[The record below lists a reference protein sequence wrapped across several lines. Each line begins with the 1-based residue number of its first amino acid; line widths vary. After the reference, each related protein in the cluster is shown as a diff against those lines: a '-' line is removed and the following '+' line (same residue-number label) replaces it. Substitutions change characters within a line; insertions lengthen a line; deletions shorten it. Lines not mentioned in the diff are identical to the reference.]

1 MSQFKVEKGLDVQSI
16 FSSHSLTSTDCRSK
30 ETVCYG
36 FILSEFSSLLLC
48 VISPFLVTKVK
59 GLSDLSEKAKFS
71 EKTEPSSKRSRGSAI
86 SSERPGSSHGRQ
98 TALKVRQLTP
108 NLICHRCLY
117 FFHDLDSLFSQI
129 LYFVGRRNSSECCCR
144 LAQWVVILHK
154 IRKSSVCPSLLEGCF
169 CSYAVFYWSLGLPL
183 AALFVHKLNVC

>member
-1 MSQFKVEKGLDVQSI
+1 MNFLLSFCV
-16 FSSHSLTSTDCRSK
+16 SSFH
-30 ETVCYG
+30 
-36 FILSEFSSLLLC
+36 
-48 VISPFLVTKVK
+48 FLVTKVK

-129 LYFVGRRNSSECCCR
+129 LWAEEIQANVVVGSLNGLWFFIKLENLPFVRHCLKGVFVVTPFSTGHSFTTRSVVRSQ
-144 LAQWVVILHK
+144 AQ
-154 IRKSSVCPSLLEGCF
+154 CLLIKD
-169 CSYAVFYWSLGLPL
+169 S
-183 AALFVHKLNVC
+183 